1 MLKKEMQS
9 MSFGILL
16 PERRKKRTYWQLKDT
31 EVNNFESKTNDL
43 SLKKLKYNQIHAKNK
58 AMTGPLTFRP
68 RETVEYNKLRKEV
81 LLNSKP
87 SQEADAVYYLSTHKD
102 FVSQEHKM
110 GFKNYFLD
118 LEKERSHLKEC
129 FCIKQTPL

>member
-1 MLKKEMQS
+1 MHKKETQS

-16 PERRKKRTYWQLKDT
+16 PERKKKRTYWQLKDT
-31 EVNNFESKTNDL
+31 EVNHFESETNEV
-43 SLKKLKYNQIHAKNK
+43 SLKKLKYNQIQAKNK
-58 AMTGPLTFRP
+58 TMTGPLTFRP
-68 RETVEYNKLRKEV
+68 KETVEYNKLRKEV

-87 SQEADAVYYLSTHKD
+87 YKEADAVYYLSNHKD
-102 FVSQEHKM
+102 LVSQEHQM
-110 GFKNYFLD
+110 SFKNYFLD